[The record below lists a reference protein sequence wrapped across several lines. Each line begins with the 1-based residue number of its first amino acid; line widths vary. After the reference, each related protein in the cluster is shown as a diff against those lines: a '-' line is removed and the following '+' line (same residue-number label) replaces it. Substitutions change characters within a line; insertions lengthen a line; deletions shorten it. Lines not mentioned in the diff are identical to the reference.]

1 MPVSYILF
9 TVMKILKEHNRK
21 TTVSRDVLSRVVGE
35 FFIESLL
42 PEEVKHSLLQDYD
55 FNYEI
60 EVILDKYASYLTD
73 EDGMITLSPYTKIE
87 IINDLLDDSCT
98 EYDEELLDTIKE
110 FYDFNI
116 PVLEML
122 GIKME
127 KELYKNIMDLERDI
141 EINYDE
147 LARCEINNEEVS
159 NKMLYEL
166 KKGIVK
172 RNFVFSQIEHGL
184 TLDEYNDLYMYSK
197 YRYNLENIDT
207 LPMKIENEDFDYT
220 MESDPFHRA
229 LFIMDSNRDLVFT
242 NKFYNSKKTEREEEK
257 NKERFFTGVIDT
269 ISEHT
274 SKYDSDKTHEDL
286 VLAKYS
292 LMYAIDSICH
302 PEGDYDGY
310 LFMGNRRDFSSYSE
324 DYSFIEKEIFYLI
337 DEIFEYSD
345 NEIANDIIVDYN
357 NAIKAMLIIT
367 YYNLTKDERVIEAI
381 KNHPNY
387 GNHHFT
393 SQLFDGIV
401 KNNKKKIRKKEDE

>member
-21 TTVSRDVLSRVVGE
+21 TTVSRDVLSRVIGE

-42 PEEVKHSLLQDYD
+42 PEDVKQSLLQDYD

-60 EVILDKYASYLTD
+60 EMILDNYAGYLTD

-87 IINDLLDDSCT
+87 TINDLLEESSTLC
-98 EYDEELLDTIKE
+98 DEELLSIIKE
-110 FYDFNI
+110 FYDFNV

-127 KELYKNIMDLERDI
+127 KKLYENIMDLERDI

-147 LARCEINNEEVS
+147 LARCEINGEKVS
-159 NKMLYEL
+159 DKAIYEL
-166 KKGIVK
+166 KKSIIK
-172 RNFVFSQIEHGL
+172 RNFIFSQIKHGL
-184 TLDEYNDLYMYSK
+184 DLDEYNDLYMYSK
-197 YRYNLENIDT
+197 YRYNLENIDA
-207 LPMKIENEDFDYT
+207 LPMKIENEDFDYI

-242 NKFYNSKKTEREEEK
+242 NKFYKSNKTDREEEN
-257 NKERFFTGVIDT
+257 NKERFFVGVIDT

-274 SKYDSDKTHEDL
+274 SKYDSDKTDEDL
-286 VLAKYS
+286 VLAKYR

-310 LFMGNRRDFSSYSE
+310 LFMGNRRDFLSYSE

-393 SQLFDGIV
+393 SQLFDSIV
-401 KNNKKKIRKKEDE
+401 KNNKKKIREKEDE